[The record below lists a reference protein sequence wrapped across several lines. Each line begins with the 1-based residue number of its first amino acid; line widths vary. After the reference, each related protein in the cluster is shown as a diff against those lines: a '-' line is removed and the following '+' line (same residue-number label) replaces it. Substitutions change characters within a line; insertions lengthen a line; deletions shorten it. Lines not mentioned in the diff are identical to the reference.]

1 MKTKTSDYKSPSCS
15 PLEVCNEYVLCLSNV
30 NIENSSNEG
39 FNDLK
44 DFEW

>member
-1 MKTKTSDYKSPSCS
+1 MKTNISEYKSPDCR
-15 PLEVCNEYVLCLSNV
+15 PLEVGNEGVLCLSNV